1 MEVHMCSIL
10 SLRIL
15 TGMQLFV
22 LLFIVWPGKH
32 SYHVH
37 LTMFIRRNSAG
48 DGLIADIAVQS
59 STGHM
64 VGTASNSGDFA
75 LWSFDESKSSVQGR
89 ATKAWRKIIQVPGHR
104 GDPLTCIAFSSEGGL
119 VAVAGDQR
127 SSGGVSLWDSSAYS
141 LLGEFPSA
149 FKKGTLQHDTAARN
163 YLFFI
168 RKSPFLVLAC
178 SSGIVVY
185 NILSLSIVWC
195 ADVSGISHAV
205 SDPGSCHWGIVLKNR
220 TSTVHACSN
229 DTFQEILLVFNGS
242 EKKPTA
248 GWLLQQQRSAC
259 ANPEK
264 QGIHSRSHFQESMT
278 KFSDSES
285 KIAFLPPGTMSF
297 DSINSISAPGASPI
311 VVFSHDREFSTAV
324 SPDLAHADD
333 LMERI
338 ADNRRKGSVS
348 NRNYKRDT
356 GRAYTNVFGIGAK
369 TDDVGTNKYV
379 PSLSTTAKKT
389 SLFHMPSQALPPV
402 ANLCQSFLENILE
415 S

>member
-1 MEVHMCSIL
+1 MCSIL

-22 LLFIVWPGKH
+22 LLFDKTFTSHASHIVCC
-32 SYHVH
+32 
-37 LTMFIRRNSAG
+37 RNSVG
-48 DGLIADIAVQS
+48 DGMITDVAVHTS
-59 STGHM
+59 NGHV

-75 LWSFDESKSSVQGR
+75 LWSFDDSESSVQGR

-127 SSGGVSLWDSSAYS
+127 SSGGVSLWDSSTYS

-149 FKKGTLQHDTAARN
+149 FKKGTLQHNTAARN

-168 RKSPFLVLAC
+168 RKSPLLVLAC
-178 SSGIVVY
+178 SLGIVVY
-185 NILSLSIVWC
+185 NVLSLSIVWC

-205 SDPGSCHWGIVLKNR
+205 SDPGSSHWGIVLENR
-220 TSTVHACSN
+220 ISTVNACSN
-229 DTFQEILLVFNGS
+229 DTLQNILLVFNGS

-248 GWLLQQQRSAC
+248 GWLLQHQGSSC

-264 QGIHSRSHFQESMT
+264 QSIHSRSHIQESVK
-278 KFSDSES
+278 KFSNNES
-285 KIAFLPPGTMSF
+285 KLAFLPPGTMSF
-297 DSINSISAPGASPI
+297 ESINSISVPGASPI

-324 SPDLAHADD
+324 SLDLAHPDD
-333 LMERI
+333 VMECI
-338 ADNRRKGSVS
+338 ADTRRKGPVS
-348 NRNYKRDT
+348 NQNFKRDT
-356 GRAYTNVFGIGAK
+356 GSAYTNIFGIGAK
-369 TDDVGTNKYV
+369 TDDVGTTKYV
-379 PSLSTTAKKT
+379 PSLSTTANKI